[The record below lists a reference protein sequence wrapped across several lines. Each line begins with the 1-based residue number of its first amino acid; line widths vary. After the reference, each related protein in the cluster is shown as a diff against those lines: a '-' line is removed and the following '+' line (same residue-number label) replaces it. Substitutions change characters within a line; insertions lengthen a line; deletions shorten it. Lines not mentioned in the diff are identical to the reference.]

1 MPYQTNIYLNYA
13 SEAWIGDTIVPIYA
27 TGMLNILEYSGAIIA
42 NINLGGHAFLTDAE
56 LAFFDSEDADFG
68 EMPVLVSDPDTII
81 SGIFDDTKDI
91 TYFSSQ
97 F

>member
-1 MPYQTNIYLNYA
+1 MDWRYYSTYLCD
-13 SEAWIGDTIVPIYA
+13 WDVKHIR
-27 TGMLNILEYSGAIIA
+27 IIWCD
-42 NINLGGHAFLTDAE
+42 NCQCNFRGHAFFTDAE